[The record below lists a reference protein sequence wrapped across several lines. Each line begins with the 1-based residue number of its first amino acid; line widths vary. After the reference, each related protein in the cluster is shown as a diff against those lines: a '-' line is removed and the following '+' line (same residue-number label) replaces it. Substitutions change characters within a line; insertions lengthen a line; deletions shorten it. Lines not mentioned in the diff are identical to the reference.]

1 VYHSWSP
8 QIVAGEYAKRGEWP
22 WQVQLGY
29 FDNSESIPHIC
40 GASILDHYW
49 IVTAAHCVKSSF
61 KERPAANFN
70 VTIGELHRGLNEG
83 TEQNIPVEKIFAHEN
98 FDQQSLANDI
108 ALMKLKQPILFDANV
123 SPICLP
129 DFDFDVG
136 TTCYVTGW
144 GLSGPLGST
153 SDILQETTAPLMD
166 HTVCKN
172 HYTGINPVTS
182 HMRCAGTLGQSQGTC
197 KGDSGGPLTCERG
210 GRWYLMGV
218 TSWANGGCMNNGDPG
233 VFSDTL
239 YFRNWVEEV
248 IRNNTRTAI

>member
-1 VYHSWSP
+1 
-8 QIVAGEYAKRGEWP
+8 
-22 WQVQLGY
+22 
-29 FDNSESIPHIC
+29 
-40 GASILDHYW
+40 
-49 IVTAAHCVKSSF
+49 
-61 KERPAANFN
+61 
-70 VTIGELHRGLNEG
+70 LNEG